1 MKIKYLTEGFTLL
14 MLIVIFLFIRQINTG
29 EEPVVDMVYYNRE
42 LKQIDEAIKS
52 GMKREDVEAH
62 FDCSLLF
69 LTDTDWKG
77 RVNDAITE
85 GKVILD
91 YENKGQII
99 GKIIWNRE
107 SRMYLEWKSQTLRK
121 AALLSLF
128 ILIAGDLLL
137 LFLYCAYIRPF
148 QKLEAFSTEIA
159 KGNLDLPLPMQRYNF
174 FGAFTESF
182 DLMREE
188 LKKAKEKE
196 FQANRSKKELVA
208 ELSHDI
214 KTPVAAIKAACEVL
228 EVTETSEDT
237 ARKIQIIAAKAETI
251 EKLVNNLFHAALE
264 ELEMLKTEPCEESSL
279 LIPQMFENMKGYGD
293 IYHGMEIIQ
302 ENEIPSCLLI
312 MDSLR
317 LEQVV
322 DNLISNACKY
332 AGTSVY
338 VRYQDIGEGITIRV
352 RDVGGGV
359 PEEELS
365 MVTEKFY
372 RGSNTKGTSGAGLG
386 LYLAGCFMEQMKGG
400 IECYNDHGFV
410 VTLFLRKV

>member
-1 MKIKYLTEGFTLL
+1 MKIKYLTVGFTLL
-14 MLIVIFLFIRQINTG
+14 MLLVIFLFIRQINTG
-29 EEPVVDMVYYNRE
+29 EEPVVDMVYYNKE

-52 GMKREDVEAH
+52 GMEREDVEAH

-69 LTDTDWKG
+69 FTDTDWRG

-91 YENKGQII
+91 YENEGQIV

-107 SRMYLEWKSQTLRK
+107 NRMYMKWKKQTLGK

-148 QKLEAFSTEIA
+148 QNLEVFSAEIA

-188 LKKAKEKE
+188 LKKAREKE
-196 FQANRSKKELVA
+196 LQANRSKKELVA

-214 KTPVAAIKAACEVL
+214 KTPVAAIKAVCEVL

-251 EKLVNNLFHAALE
+251 EKLVNNLFHATLE

-312 MDSLR
+312 MDRLR

-332 AGTSVY
+332 TGTSVH

-352 RDVGGGV
+352 RDAGEGV
-359 PEEELS
+359 AEEELS

-386 LYLAGCFMEQMKGG
+386 LYLARHFMEQMKGG